1 MTTLFIAL
9 KLLWRRKAANFVL
22 LLQVLVS
29 VAMLAQMY
37 VFLVD
42 HLDNVRAVGELPTE
56 NALVLPVFEYYP
68 PAYAAE
74 RLEASPLVEEV
85 AVVDT
90 GGGTCGDTGCNVA
103 IYGDGIVR
111 HYTPALQS
119 GGWLEGEAETE
130 DGVLPAVVSQEVELR
145 VGDTG
150 TVRLNTGDTA
160 RIRVVG
166 VLKRPTQYLYPTG
179 SASPAYFSADFVIS
193 QEPAVLLR
201 ARDAAQSEAFQAA
214 FSSSSF
220 RTSRNLFVFL
230 RPGITDA
237 QYDKALEEWNRYG
250 EITPAA
256 SLIST
261 YTEKTGTLITA
272 GLLTFCVFTAL
283 AMTSVVGSNVI
294 QALRNRKLFT
304 VYYLLGMDWRRSAF
318 IEAAR
323 VGLMLIPMMAMVAAA
338 GQGGLLM
345 MEWMTPTRAKWFYGI
360 SFFYVLLMF
369 ASVGAVFIWRLT
381 REDLSA
387 ALKALQKG
395 E

>member
-29 VAMLAQMY
+29 VVMLAQMY
-37 VFLVD
+37 VFLFD

-56 NALVLPVFEYYP
+56 NALVLPVFEYYT

-85 AVVDT
+85 AAVDT
-90 GGGTCGDTGCNVA
+90 GGGSCNDTDCHIA

-119 GGWLEGEAETE
+119 GGWLEGEAEME
-130 DGVLPAVVSQEVELR
+130 DGVLPAVVSQEVGLR

-201 ARDAAQSEAFQAA
+201 ARDAAQSEAFQSA
-214 FSSSSF
+214 SSF
-220 RTSRNLFVFL
+220 RTSKNLFIFL

-237 QYDKALEEWNRYG
+237 QYEGALEEWNRYG
-250 EITPAA
+250 EITSAA

-261 YTEKTGTLITA
+261 YTEKANTLITA

-318 IEAAR
+318 IEATR
-323 VGLMLIPMMAMVAAA
+323 VGLLLIPMMAMVAAA

-360 SFFYVLLMF
+360 SFLYVLLMF

>member
-56 NALVLPVFEYYP
+56 NALVLTVFEYYP

-85 AVVDT
+85 AAVDT

-119 GGWLEGEAETE
+119 GGWLEGEAEME
-130 DGVLPAVVSQEVELR
+130 DGVLPAVVSQEVGLR
-145 VGDTG
+145 AGDTG

-166 VLKRPTQYLYPTG
+166 VLKRPTQYLYPSG
-179 SASPAYFSADFVIS
+179 SASPTYFSANFVIS
-193 QEPAVLLR
+193 QKPPVLLR
-201 ARDAAQSEAFQAA
+201 ARDAAQSEVLQAA

-220 RTSRNLFVFL
+220 RMSQNLFIFL
-230 RPGITDA
+230 RPGVTDA
-237 QYDKALEEWNRYG
+237 QYEKALEEWNRYG

-261 YTEKTGTLITA
+261 YKKKADTEITA
-272 GLLTFCVFTAL
+272 GLLTFVIFLAL
-283 AMTSVVGSNVI
+283 AMTSIISSNVI
-294 QALRNRKLFT
+294 QAMRNRKLFT
-304 VYYLLGMDWRRSAF
+304 VYYLLGMDWKKSAY

-323 VGLMLIPMMAMVAAA
+323 IGLLLFLMMTLIAAA
-338 GQGGLLM
+338 GKAGLLM
-345 MEWMTPTRAKWFYGI
+345 LEWLTPTRARWFYGI
-360 SFFYVLLMF
+360 AFLYILLMF
-369 ASVGAVFIWRLT
+369 ASVGVVFIRRLT

-387 ALKALQKG
+387 ALKDLQQG

>member
-1 MTTLFIAL
+1 M
-9 KLLWRRKAANFVL
+9 
-22 LLQVLVS
+22 
-29 VAMLAQMY
+29 
-37 VFLVD
+37 
-42 HLDNVRAVGELPTE
+42 
-56 NALVLPVFEYYP
+56 
-68 PAYAAE
+68 
-74 RLEASPLVEEV
+74 
-85 AVVDT
+85 
-90 GGGTCGDTGCNVA
+90 
-103 IYGDGIVR
+103 R

-119 GGWLEGEAETE
+119 GGWLEGEADAA
-130 DGVLPAVVSQEVELR
+130 DGVLPAVVSQEVGLR

-220 RTSRNLFVFL
+220 RTSRNLFIFL

-318 IEAAR
+318 IEATR
-323 VGLMLIPMMAMVAAA
+323 VGLLLIPMMAMVAAA

>member
-29 VAMLAQMY
+29 VILLAQMY
-37 VFLVD
+37 VFLLD

-56 NALVLPVFEYYP
+56 NALVLPVFEYYTP
-68 PAYAAE
+68 VYAAE

-85 AVVDT
+85 AAVDT
-90 GGGTCGDTGCNVA
+90 GGGSCNGTDCLIA

-119 GGWLEGEAETE
+119 GGWLEGEAEME
-130 DGVLPAVVSQEVELR
+130 DGVLPAVVSQEIGLR

-166 VLKRPTQYLYPTG
+166 VLKRPTQYLYPSR
-179 SASPAYFSADFVIS
+179 SASPAFFSADFVIS

-201 ARDAAQSEAFQAA
+201 ARDTAQSEAFQSA
-214 FSSSSF
+214 SSF
-220 RTSRNLFVFL
+220 RTSKNLFIFL

-237 QYDKALEEWNRYG
+237 QYEGALEEWNRYG
-250 EITPAA
+250 EITSAA

-261 YTEKTGTLITA
+261 YTEKANTLITA

-318 IEAAR
+318 IEATR
-323 VGLMLIPMMAMVAAA
+323 VGLLLIPMMAMVAAA

-345 MEWMTPTRAKWFYGI
+345 MEWMTPARAKWFYGI
-360 SFFYVLLMF
+360 SFLYVLLMF

>member
-29 VAMLAQMY
+29 VVMLAQMY
-37 VFLVD
+37 VFLLD

-56 NALVLPVFEYYP
+56 NALVLPVFEYYT

-85 AVVDT
+85 AAVDT
-90 GGGTCGDTGCNVA
+90 GGGSCNDTDCHIA

-119 GGWLEGEAETE
+119 GGWLEGEAEME
-130 DGVLPAVVSQEVELR
+130 DGVLPAVVSQEVGLR

-201 ARDAAQSEAFQAA
+201 ARDAAQSEAFQSA
-214 FSSSSF
+214 SSF
-220 RTSRNLFVFL
+220 RTSKNLFIFL

-237 QYDKALEEWNRYG
+237 QYEGALEEWNRYG
-250 EITPAA
+250 EITSAA

-261 YTEKTGTLITA
+261 YTEKANTLITA

-318 IEAAR
+318 IEATR
-323 VGLMLIPMMAMVAAA
+323 VGLLLIPMMAMVAAA

-360 SFFYVLLMF
+360 SFLYVLLMF

>member
-9 KLLWRRKAANFVL
+9 KLLWRRKAANLIL

-37 VFLVD
+37 VFIVNYQ
-42 HLDNVRAVGELPTE
+42 DNVRAVEELPTKD
-56 NALVLPVFEYYP
+56 ALVLPVFDYYTPEYT
-68 PAYAAE
+68 AA

-85 AVVDT
+85 GNV
-90 GGGTCGDTGCNVA
+90 GMGWGICGDTGCDVA
-103 IYGDGIVR
+103 IYSDGILR
-111 HYTPALQS
+111 RYAPALQS
-119 GGWLEGEAETE
+119 GSWLTDEAEMK
-130 DGVLPAVVSQEVELR
+130 DGVLPAVVSQEVGLR
-145 VGDTG
+145 TGDTG

-166 VLKRPTQYLYPTG
+166 VLKRPTQYLYPSG
-179 SASPAYFSADFVIS
+179 SASPTYFSANFVIS
-193 QEPAVLLR
+193 QKPAVLLR
-201 ARDAAQSEAFQAA
+201 ARDAAQSEVLQAA

-220 RTSRNLFVFL
+220 RTSQNLFIFL

-237 QYDKALEEWNRYG
+237 QYEKALEEWNRYG

-261 YTEKTGTLITA
+261 YTEKIGALITA

-318 IEAAR
+318 IEATR
-323 VGLMLIPMMAMVAAA
+323 VGLLLIPMMAMVAAA

>member
-29 VAMLAQMY
+29 VVMLAQMY
-37 VFLVD
+37 VFLFD

-56 NALVLPVFEYYP
+56 NALVLPVFEYYT

-85 AVVDT
+85 AAVDT
-90 GGGTCGDTGCNVA
+90 GGGSCNGTDCHIA

-119 GGWLEGEAETE
+119 GGWLEGEAEME
-130 DGVLPAVVSQEVELR
+130 DGVLPAVVSQEIGLR

-201 ARDAAQSEAFQAA
+201 ARDAAQSEAFQSA
-214 FSSSSF
+214 SSF
-220 RTSRNLFVFL
+220 RTSKNLFIFL

-237 QYDKALEEWNRYG
+237 QYEGALEEWNRYG
-250 EITPAA
+250 EITSAA

-261 YTEKTGTLITA
+261 YTEKANTLITA

-294 QALRNRKLFT
+294 
-304 VYYLLGMDWRRSAF
+304 
-318 IEAAR
+318 
-323 VGLMLIPMMAMVAAA
+323 
-338 GQGGLLM
+338 
-345 MEWMTPTRAKWFYGI
+345 
-360 SFFYVLLMF
+360 
-369 ASVGAVFIWRLT
+369 
-381 REDLSA
+381 
-387 ALKALQKG
+387 
-395 E
+395 

>member
-29 VAMLAQMY
+29 VVMLAQMY
-37 VFLVD
+37 VFLFD

-56 NALVLPVFEYYP
+56 NALVLPVFEYYT

-85 AVVDT
+85 AAVDT
-90 GGGTCGDTGCNVA
+90 GGGSCNDTDCHIA

-119 GGWLEGEAETE
+119 GGWLEGEAEME
-130 DGVLPAVVSQEVELR
+130 DGVLPAVVSQEVGLR

-201 ARDAAQSEAFQAA
+201 ARDAAQSEAFQSA
-214 FSSSSF
+214 SSF
-220 RTSRNLFVFL
+220 RTSKNLFIFL

-237 QYDKALEEWNRYG
+237 QYEGALEEWNRYG
-250 EITPAA
+250 EITSAA

-261 YTEKTGTLITA
+261 YTEKANTLITA

-318 IEAAR
+318 IEATR
-323 VGLMLIPMMAMVAAA
+323 VGLLLIPMMAMVVAA

-345 MEWMTPTRAKWFYGI
+345 MEWMTPARAKWFYGI
-360 SFFYVLLMF
+360 SFLYVLLMF

>member
-85 AVVDT
+85 AAVDT

-130 DGVLPAVVSQEVELR
+130 DGVLPAVVSQEVGLR

-166 VLKRPTQYLYPTG
+166 VLKRPPQYLYPTG
-179 SASPAYFSADFVIS
+179 SASPA
-193 QEPAVLLR
+193 
-201 ARDAAQSEAFQAA
+201 
-214 FSSSSF
+214 
-220 RTSRNLFVFL
+220 
-230 RPGITDA
+230 
-237 QYDKALEEWNRYG
+237 
-250 EITPAA
+250 
-256 SLIST
+256 
-261 YTEKTGTLITA
+261 
-272 GLLTFCVFTAL
+272 
-283 AMTSVVGSNVI
+283 
-294 QALRNRKLFT
+294 
-304 VYYLLGMDWRRSAF
+304 
-318 IEAAR
+318 
-323 VGLMLIPMMAMVAAA
+323 
-338 GQGGLLM
+338 
-345 MEWMTPTRAKWFYGI
+345 
-360 SFFYVLLMF
+360 
-369 ASVGAVFIWRLT
+369 
-381 REDLSA
+381 
-387 ALKALQKG
+387 
-395 E
+395 

>member
-85 AVVDT
+85 AAVDT

-119 GGWLEGEAETE
+119 GGWLEGEAEME
-130 DGVLPAVVSQEVELR
+130 DGVLPAVVSQEVGLR

-150 TVRLNTGDTA
+150 TVRLTTGDTA
-160 RIRVVG
+160 RKRDVGCCHQSGAGRSAARAGRGAKRSVSGRV
-166 VLKRPTQYLYPTG
+166 
-179 SASPAYFSADFVIS
+179 
-193 QEPAVLLR
+193 
-201 ARDAAQSEAFQAA
+201 
-214 FSSSSF
+214 
-220 RTSRNLFVFL
+220 LFVLFPIVSEPVCL
-230 RPGITDA
+230 PAPG
-237 QYDKALEEWNRYG
+237 NHG
-250 EITPAA
+250 
-256 SLIST
+256 
-261 YTEKTGTLITA
+261 
-272 GLLTFCVFTAL
+272 
-283 AMTSVVGSNVI
+283 
-294 QALRNRKLFT
+294 
-304 VYYLLGMDWRRSAF
+304 
-318 IEAAR
+318 
-323 VGLMLIPMMAMVAAA
+323 
-338 GQGGLLM
+338 
-345 MEWMTPTRAKWFYGI
+345 RA
-360 SFFYVLLMF
+360 V
-369 ASVGAVFIWRLT
+369 
-381 REDLSA
+381 
-387 ALKALQKG
+387 
-395 E
+395 

>member
-29 VAMLAQMY
+29 VIMLAQMY
-37 VFLVD
+37 VFLFD

-56 NALVLPVFEYYP
+56 NALVLPVFEYYTP
-68 PAYAAE
+68 EYTAA

-85 AVVDT
+85 GAVGM
-90 GGGTCGDTGCNVA
+90 GGGTCNDTGCLVA
-103 IYGDGIVR
+103 IYSDGILR
-111 HYTPALQS
+111 RYAPALQS
-119 GGWLEGEAETE
+119 GSWLTDEAEME
-130 DGVLPAVVSQEVELR
+130 DGVLPAVVSQEVGLR
-145 VGDTG
+145 AGDTG

-166 VLKRPTQYLYPTG
+166 VLKRPTQYLYPSR
-179 SASPAYFSADFVIS
+179 SASPTHFSADFVIS
-193 QEPAVLLR
+193 QEPAILLR
-201 ARDAAQSEAFQAA
+201 ARDAAQSEVLQAA

-220 RTSRNLFVFL
+220 RTSRNLFIFL

-250 EITPAA
+250 EITSAA

-261 YTEKTGTLITA
+261 YTEKTNTLITA
-272 GLLTFCVFTAL
+272 GLLSFCVFTAL

-318 IEAAR
+318 IEATR
-323 VGLMLIPMMAMVAAA
+323 VGLLLIPMMAMVAAA

-360 SFFYVLLMF
+360 SFLYVLLMF

>member
-29 VAMLAQMY
+29 VILLAQMY
-37 VFLVD
+37 VFLLD

-56 NALVLPVFEYYP
+56 NALVLPVFEYYT

-85 AVVDT
+85 AAVDT
-90 GGGTCGDTGCNVA
+90 GGGSCNGTDCHIA

-119 GGWLEGEAETE
+119 GGWLEGEAEME
-130 DGVLPAVVSQEVELR
+130 DGVLPAVVSQEVGLR

-201 ARDAAQSEAFQAA
+201 ARDAAQSEAFQSA
-214 FSSSSF
+214 SSF
-220 RTSRNLFVFL
+220 RTSKNLFIFL

-237 QYDKALEEWNRYG
+237 QYEGALEEWNRYG
-250 EITPAA
+250 EITSAA

-261 YTEKTGTLITA
+261 YTENANTLITA

-318 IEAAR
+318 IEATR
-323 VGLMLIPMMAMVAAA
+323 VGLLLIPMMAMVAAA

-360 SFFYVLLMF
+360 SFLYVLLMF

>member
-29 VAMLAQMY
+29 VVMLAQMY
-37 VFLVD
+37 VFLFD

-56 NALVLPVFEYYP
+56 NALVLPVFEYYT

-85 AVVDT
+85 AAVDT
-90 GGGTCGDTGCNVA
+90 GGGSCNGTDCHIA

-119 GGWLEGEAETE
+119 GGWLEGEAEME
-130 DGVLPAVVSQEVELR
+130 DGVLPAVVSQEIGLR

-201 ARDAAQSEAFQAA
+201 ARDAAQSEAFQSA
-214 FSSSSF
+214 SSF
-220 RTSRNLFVFL
+220 RTSKNLFIFL

-237 QYDKALEEWNRYG
+237 QYEGALEEWNRYG
-250 EITPAA
+250 EITSAA

-261 YTEKTGTLITA
+261 YTEKANTLITA

-318 IEAAR
+318 IEATR
-323 VGLMLIPMMAMVAAA
+323 VGLLLIPMMAMVAAA

-345 MEWMTPTRAKWFYGI
+345 MEWMTPARAKWFYGI
-360 SFFYVLLMF
+360 SFLYVLLMF

>member
-9 KLLWRRKAANFVL
+9 KLLWRRKAANLIL

-37 VFLVD
+37 VFIVNYQ
-42 HLDNVRAVGELPTE
+42 DNVRAVEELPTKD
-56 NALVLPVFEYYP
+56 ALVLPVFDYYTPEYT
-68 PAYAAE
+68 AA

-85 AVVDT
+85 GNV
-90 GGGTCGDTGCNVA
+90 GMGWGICGDTGCDVA
-103 IYGDGIVR
+103 IYSDGILR
-111 HYTPALQS
+111 RYAPALQS
-119 GGWLEGEAETE
+119 GSWLTDEAEMK
-130 DGVLPAVVSQEVELR
+130 DGVLPAVVSQEVGLR
-145 VGDTG
+145 TGDTG

-166 VLKRPTQYLYPTG
+166 VLKRPTQYLYPSG
-179 SASPAYFSADFVIS
+179 SASPTYFSANFVIS
-193 QEPAVLLR
+193 QKPAVLLR
-201 ARDAAQSEAFQAA
+201 ARDAAQSEVLQAA

-220 RTSRNLFVFL
+220 RTSQNLFIFL

-237 QYDKALEEWNRYG
+237 QYEKALEEWNRYG

-261 YTEKTGTLITA
+261 YKKKADTEITA
-272 GLLTFCVFTAL
+272 GILTFVIFLAL
-283 AMTSVVGSNVI
+283 AMTSIISSNVI
-294 QALRNRKLFT
+294 QAMRNRKLFT
-304 VYYLLGMDWRRSAF
+304 VYYLLGMDWKKSAY

-323 VGLMLIPMMAMVAAA
+323 IGLLLFLMMTLIAAA
-338 GQGGLLM
+338 GKAGLLM
-345 MEWMTPTRAKWFYGI
+345 LEWLTPTRARWFYGI
-360 SFFYVLLMF
+360 AFLYILLMF
-369 ASVGAVFIWRLT
+369 ASVGVVFIRRLT

-387 ALKALQKG
+387 ALKDLQQG